1 MSAAVEH
8 GVLRIPGG
16 AQIADGGRR
25 VVTTGNVSY
34 LVIRAGGRWYA
45 CENRCRHLGVRLSG
59 GLVDGT
65 VVECRWHHW
74 RHDLSTGEIKADQP
88 APGRV
93 ATFDVAV
100 DGADLV
106 IRTDRPALPR
116 RPSPAKDLSEPA

>member
-1 MSAAVEH
+1 MSATVEP
-8 GVLRIPGG
+8 GVVRIPGG
-16 AQIADGGRR
+16 ALTADGDRR
-25 VVTTGNVSY
+25 VVSAGNVSY

-74 RHDLSTGEIKADQP
+74 RHDLSTGEIEADQP
-88 APGRV
+88 SPGRV

-106 IRTDRPALPR
+106 IRTDRRALPH
-116 RPSPAKDLSEPA
+116 RPPPVMDPEPA